1 MTVPAVVNPALGT
14 VFAHGVAGS
23 PPTYTAISQITSID
37 GPESE
42 MGTVETTNLSSTAKT
57 YRKTLF
63 DGNEVS
69 IEMEFDPKSDTHVL
83 LTGLFFGNTQ
93 LSAGELWQV
102 EFADATNGPSKA
114 SFTAIITKLGP
125 SGIEPESNLMAN
137 MTVKI
142 SGLVVW
148 T

>member
-14 VFAHGVAGS
+14 TLAHGVAGT
-23 PPTYTAISQITSID
+23 PITYTILAQLMSID

-42 MGTVETTNLSSTAKT
+42 MGTVPTVNLGSTAKT

-69 IEMEFDPKSDTHVL
+69 CEMQFDPKSDTHLL
-83 LTGLFFGNTQ
+83 LTGLFYGNTQ
-93 LSAGELWQV
+93 LGAGEPWQII
-102 EFADATNGPSKA
+102 FADATNGPSKA
-114 SFTAIITKLGP
+114 TFTAIITKFGP
-125 SGIEPESNLMAN
+125 SGIEPESNLQAKL
-137 MTVKI
+137 TIKI

-148 T
+148 S

>member
-14 VFAHGVAGS
+14 TISHGVAGT
-23 PPTYTAISQITSID
+23 PITYTAIAQVNSID

-42 MGTVETTNLSSTAKT
+42 MGTAETWNLGSTAKT

-69 IEMEFDPKSDTHVL
+69 IELDFDPKSDTHLL

-93 LSAGELWQV
+93 IASGEPWQIA
-102 EFADATNGPSKA
+102 FADATNGPSKA
-114 SFTAIITKLGP
+114 TFTAIITKLGP
-125 SGIEPESNLMAN
+125 SGIEGESNLKAK
-137 MTVKI
+137 MTIKI
-142 SGLVVW
+142 SGLVAW
-148 T
+148 S